1 MHEGQEGLFLWY
13 VSFLSCSS
21 SVLICVPVS
30 NKAKECVPA
39 VPKTKESVPAAAKA
53 KMPVPAPAPKAKM
66 PVPVAALAA
75 GSATDTSPNVG
86 ESDVEIVS
94 ESTVNEDATVVGK
107 TIVVQH
113 AKRPLASRPAPGPKC
128 PRLNLEAQL
137 EESQIEAAQLQICN
151 TELEAE
157 VMKWKTTIIDMWHHS
172 RVQEA
177 EVMAMSN
184 RIYCMGRNWGA
195 WEKEIA
201 EMLEK

>member
-1 MHEGQEGLFLWY
+1 M
-13 VSFLSCSS
+13 
-21 SVLICVPVS
+21 
-30 NKAKECVPA
+30 PA

-137 EESQIEAAQLQICN
+137 EESQIKAAQLQICN

-184 RIYCMGRNWGA
+184 CIYCMGCNWGA